1 MPLEIPRKFKSTRL
15 SSVPFNLKRIH
26 SVDRYKMPVLENDR
40 EDQLH
45 GCSFGWILQD
55 LTFTGPGDTGRVEC
69 DGAFEFQFFCLA
81 GNMEFPLT
89 GSDGCGPGA
98 GSVQI
103 GMTDL
108 VPGAEYKKLGA
119 GKISDRKSN
128 ESRETA
134 CSREM
139 ILRAL
144 RAVGYGQTLPE
155 WDRSVLKVE
164 DGSPGGNQ
172 AIAAA
177 GLLPDQGY
185 NCHVFI
191 PWRCDPG
198 GVTSGRPGSWRPDYT
213 PALRCFDPVHHAKRI
228 RHSAGINAGLA
239 DYGCPPSGGPHRGRG
254 SDSWFCEEKNNF
266 NFPFSFPEEI
276 FLVRFLSQAVFER
289 SGMFEHRPFSFV
301 SGIRCRRA
309 EPFKQNSRCEDRMD
323 FHLHRKRGRSRSH
336 SGKRSDSL

>member
-1 MPLEIPRKFKSTRL
+1 MPHYKSGWTGFGLSASPAECRTEIARRESDLPRLRSRWCGNPVEKCRPQKLAFQINVHDDPNGL
-15 SSVPFNLKRIH
+15 SP
-26 SVDRYKMPVLENDR
+26 
-40 EDQLH
+40 
-45 GCSFGWILQD
+45 
-55 LTFTGPGDTGRVEC
+55 
-69 DGAFEFQFFCLA
+69 
-81 GNMEFPLT
+81 
-89 GSDGCGPGA
+89 
-98 GSVQI
+98 
-103 GMTDL
+103 
-108 VPGAEYKKLGA
+108 AEYKKLGA

-155 WDRSVLKVE
+155 WNRSVLKVE

-198 GVTSGRPGSWRPDYT
+198 GVISGRPGSWRPDHT

-254 SDSWFCEEKNNF
+254 SDSWFIPFAGGVRAFRNVRTPPFFLCFRHPLPEAGTVQTEQSLRRPDGFPSSPEKGQKQITQRETLR
-266 NFPFSFPEEI
+266 FP
-276 FLVRFLSQAVFER
+276 VRFLQCR
-289 SGMFEHRPFSFV
+289 LLQHR
-301 SGIRCRRA
+301 R
-309 EPFKQNSRCEDRMD
+309 
-323 FHLHRKRGRSRSH
+323 
-336 SGKRSDSL
+336 

>member
-1 MPLEIPRKFKSTRL
+1 MPHYKSGWTGFGLSASPAECRTEIARRESDLPRLRSRWCGNPVEKCRPQKLAFQINVHDDPNGL
-15 SSVPFNLKRIH
+15 SP
-26 SVDRYKMPVLENDR
+26 
-40 EDQLH
+40 
-45 GCSFGWILQD
+45 
-55 LTFTGPGDTGRVEC
+55 
-69 DGAFEFQFFCLA
+69 
-81 GNMEFPLT
+81 
-89 GSDGCGPGA
+89 
-98 GSVQI
+98 
-103 GMTDL
+103 
-108 VPGAEYKKLGA
+108 AEYKKLGA

-155 WDRSVLKVE
+155 WNRSVLKVE

-191 PWRCDPG
+191 PWRRDPG

-254 SDSWFCEEKNNF
+254 SDSWFREEKNNF

-336 SGKRSDSL
+336 RGKRSDSL

>member
-1 MPLEIPRKFKSTRL
+1 MPHYKSGWTGFGLSASPAECRTEIARRESDLPRLRSRWCGNPVEKCRPQKLAFQINVHDDPNGL
-15 SSVPFNLKRIH
+15 SP
-26 SVDRYKMPVLENDR
+26 
-40 EDQLH
+40 
-45 GCSFGWILQD
+45 
-55 LTFTGPGDTGRVEC
+55 
-69 DGAFEFQFFCLA
+69 
-81 GNMEFPLT
+81 
-89 GSDGCGPGA
+89 
-98 GSVQI
+98 
-103 GMTDL
+103 
-108 VPGAEYKKLGA
+108 AEYKKLGA

-155 WDRSVLKVE
+155 WNRSVLKVE
-164 DGSPGGNQ
+164 GGSPGGNQ

-198 GVTSGRPGSWRPDYT
+198 GVTSGRPGSWRPDHT

-228 RHSAGINAGLA
+228 PHSAGINAGLA

-254 SDSWFCEEKNNF
+254 SDSWFREEKIILIS
-266 NFPFSFPEEI
+266 PSASRRKSFW
-276 FLVRFLSQAVFER
+276 
-289 SGMFEHRPFSFV
+289 
-301 SGIRCRRA
+301 
-309 EPFKQNSRCEDRMD
+309 
-323 FHLHRKRGRSRSH
+323 
-336 SGKRSDSL
+336 SDSFRRRCSSVPECSNTALFPLFPASAAGGRNRSNRTVVAKTGWISSFTGKEAEADHSAGNAPIPCKIPAMPTPATSSMILPSSSKV